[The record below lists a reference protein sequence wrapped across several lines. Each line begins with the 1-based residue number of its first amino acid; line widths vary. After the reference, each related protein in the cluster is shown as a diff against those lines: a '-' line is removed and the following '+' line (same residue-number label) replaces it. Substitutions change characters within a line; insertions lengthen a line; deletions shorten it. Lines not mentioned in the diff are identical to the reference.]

1 MAFAPWLMCRDGKS
15 SPHQTPVWF
24 VAVEN
29 KQLTNKQKP
38 QVATRLGAE
47 EAGQVQA
54 ALLEVA
60 RRAMM
65 ILPNT
70 STSKAPAVPRA

>member
-1 MAFAPWLMCRDGKS
+1 M
-15 SPHQTPVWF
+15 WF

-29 KQLTNKQKP
+29 KQPTNEQKS
-38 QVATRLGAE
+38 QVAVQLGAE

-54 ALLEVA
+54 ALPGAA

-65 ILPNT
+65 TLPNT
-70 STSKAPAVPRA
+70 STSKAPAVPMA